1 MPDETSQPEKK
12 IIVDEDWKS
21 RVEAERQAE
30 AARGQAAKPQEP
42 PGPPQP
48 ADETPLPPPTLS
60 YLAGTL
66 YLQGAIALGL
76 LPNPVS
82 GKSEPQLRH
91 AQHIIDTLGV
101 LQEKTEGNRTPAE
114 TEEIEAMLYQ
124 LRMAFVELREHGPP
138 PASPLPPGEG

>member
-1 MPDETSQPEKK
+1 MPEETHQPEKK

-30 AARGQAAKPQEP
+30 AARGEAARPAE
-42 PGPPQP
+42 PPQP

-66 YLQGAIALGL
+66 YLQAAIALGL

-82 GKSEPQLRH
+82 GKSEPHLAH
-91 AQHIIDTLGV
+91 AKHVIDTLAV
-101 LQEKTEGNRTPAE
+101 LQAKTEGNRTPE
-114 TEEIEAMLYQ
+114 ESEEIEAMLYQ
-124 LRMAFVELREHGPP
+124 LRMAYVEMREHP
-138 PASPLPPGEG
+138 PAAT